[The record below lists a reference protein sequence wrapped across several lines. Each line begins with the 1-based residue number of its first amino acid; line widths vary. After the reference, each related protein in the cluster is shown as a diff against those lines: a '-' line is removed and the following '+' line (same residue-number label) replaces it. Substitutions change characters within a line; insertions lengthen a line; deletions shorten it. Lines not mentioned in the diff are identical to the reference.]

1 MLSSTPEIR
10 NTGRDCADSDGQVDN
25 ACGNAARLPKIDYN
39 KSQKGEHIMRQ
50 SRRKVLKAGAALAA
64 AASLPHFA
72 RAQSGSIK
80 IGMSMPQTGSLGAGG
95 QAALVA
101 LRLWVDDVNQR
112 GGLLNRKVELI
123 AYDDQ
128 TNPANTPG
136 IYTKLL
142 DIDKVDLLIA
152 PYGTV
157 PTAPIV
163 PMVKQRGLL
172 LMGNFSFQVNAKV
185 QHDMWFNN
193 SPWNDAAS
201 WSDGFIKAG
210 QGAGA
215 KTIAILAADQEFAQ
229 NLANGARELAK
240 KANIQSVYDQNYPP
254 TTTDFS
260 SLIRGIRA
268 AKPEMV
274 FVMSYPNDSVAII
287 RAVNEIG
294 VGSQVQ
300 VFGGG
305 MVGLQ
310 FTPIMTSLGSL
321 LNGVLNY
328 NSYVPGMKYPGIED
342 FLARYA
348 KRAAEARVDPLGFY
362 LPPFNYA
369 IGQMLEQAVNGT
381 KSLDHKQL
389 AAYLRKNEMKTLVGP
404 IRYDKNGEWA
414 NPRVVQAQF
423 RGVVD
428 KDTEQFRQPGKQIV
442 IYPDAYKTGN
452 VITPFEKARSAK

>member
-1 MLSSTPEIR
+1 MKR
-10 NTGRDCADSDGQVDN
+10 
-25 ACGNAARLPKIDYN
+25 
-39 KSQKGEHIMRQ
+39 

-64 AASLPHFA
+64 AASLPFSRVA
-72 RAQSGSIK
+72 RAQAGPVK

-112 GGLLNRKVELI
+112 GGLMNRKVELI

-128 TNPANTPG
+128 TNPANVPG

-142 DIDKVDLLIA
+142 DVDKVDLLIA

-157 PTAPIV
+157 PTAPIM

-193 SPWNDAAS
+193 SPWNDASS
-201 WSDGFIKAG
+201 WSDGFFKAG

-215 KTIAILAADQEFAQ
+215 KTVAVLAADNDFAQ
-229 NLANGARELAK
+229 NLANGARTLAQK
-240 KANIQSVYDQNYPP
+240 GGIKSVYDQNYPP
-254 TTTDFS
+254 ATTDFS

-268 AKPEMV
+268 AKPDMV

-294 VGSQVQ
+294 VGPSVQ
-300 VFGGG
+300 IFGGG

-310 FTPIMTSLGSL
+310 FTPIMTALGSL

-328 NSYVPGMKYPGIED
+328 NSYVPGMKYPGVED
-342 FLARYA
+342 FLQRYA
-348 KRAAEARVDPLGFY
+348 AKAKDAKVDPLGFY

-369 IGQMLEQAVNGT
+369 IGQILEQAVAAT
-381 KSLDHKQL
+381 KSIDQKAM
-389 AAYLRKNEMKTLVGP
+389 AAWLHQSEVKTIVGP
-404 IRYDKNGEWA
+404 IRWNKDGEWA
-414 NPRVVQAQF
+414 NARVVQAQF
-423 RGVVD
+423 RGIAD
-428 KDTEQFRQPGKQIV
+428 KDTEQFRQAGKQVV
-442 IYPDAYKTGN
+442 IYPDAYKTGS
-452 VITPFEKARSAK
+452 VITPFEKARTAK